1 MNKSIKPMTSSD
13 LECVAKLH
21 QKAFRGFFLEL
32 MGKDFLKA
40 YYRQILK
47 FPESIA
53 IVSSDKKG
61 EINGFAVGFKNPDL
75 FYKELKKNWFNFLL
89 PLMKGL
95 VKKPYLILN
104 ITFNFLRVSKY
115 GRVSKKNSVELSSIA
130 VGSFKKGLG
139 SILLQKFIDNSWQMG
154 ANDIFLT
161 TDKENNKKVIDFYES
176 NFFKKTGLEKRNER
190 TMLIYTLENPKNIEI
205 NELENSTF

>member
-1 MNKSIKPMTSSD
+1 MTSSD
-13 LECVAKLH
+13 LECVARLH
-21 QKAFRGFFLEL
+21 QEAFRGFFLEL
-32 MGKDFLKA
+32 MGKEFLKA

-61 EINGFAVGFKNPDL
+61 KINGFAVGFKNPDL

-89 PLMKGL
+89 PLIKGL

-104 ITFNFLRVSKY
+104 IMFNFLRVSKY

-130 VGSFKKGLG
+130 VGSSKKGLG

-161 TDKENNKKVIDFYES
+161 TDKENNEKVIDFYEGH
-176 NFFKKTGLEKRNER
+176 FFKKTGLEKRNER
-190 TMLIYTLENPKNIEI
+190 TMLIYTLKKSQNYRN
-205 NELENSTF
+205 